1 MDLLNFLKLESTKF
15 TLKSELGFD
24 EADLVNLD
32 SFRKE
37 GKKEEPIMMGIA
49 SDLFNPVRIFYRSL
63 CFKICFF
70 RI

>member
-1 MDLLNFLKLESTKF
+1 MDLLNVLKLESTKF

-37 GKKEEPIMMGIA
+37 GKKEETIMMGIA
-49 SDLFNPVRIFYRSL
+49 SDLLNAVSIFYRSL